1 MMTEQVPAAA
11 GKLELRLLGSATIFV
26 DGVAVEERQWT
37 RRKSKALLKLLALAP
52 QHQLHREQLIEH
64 LWPEQEPELAANNLN
79 KIIHAARRALE
90 PTLKAGTE
98 SRFIITHDQQVMLR
112 APAGLWVD
120 VAEFEQRAATALKSK
135 AGADYESALEL
146 YVGELLPEDRYQDWA
161 ATRRERLSRLANR
174 LLAESARLYEAAGQW
189 QPSIERF
196 QQLVALNPANEDAHR
211 HLMRLYVL
219 SGSRYEAL
227 AQYQRCQA
235 ALRKDLDAE
244 PEPQTIA
251 LYEQIVAGQL
261 PAAAPAAE
269 LPRNANAPATLPA
282 PAATT
287 AVSNAPV
294 PAVRQHHSLW
304 FGGAALVALILLTLA
319 AVWYFRSLPREVEAI
334 AVLPF
339 TNSSDDP
346 NAEYLSD
353 GITESLINRLSQVA
367 GVRVMARTTAFRY
380 KGREVDPQKIGDEL
394 NVQALLTGR
403 VTQRGD
409 ELVIQADLID
419 VKDGAQLWG
428 EKYHRKLSDIFAV
441 QAEIAREI
449 TDKLR
454 LRLTNEQQHLIAK
467 QHTANIEAYQRYLQG
482 RFYWSKRNADGVKK
496 AVEFYEQAI
505 KADPTYALAYAGIAD
520 AYAVWPDDSLTR
532 KETAARVKAAASKA
546 VELDPQLPEAHTSL
560 AFAKMIE
567 ERDLTGAESS
577 FKRSLELNPNYPT
590 AHHWYAYDLVAQGR
604 VDEAINS
611 IQRAQTLDPV
621 SLSINNDAGEM
632 YFFARR
638 YDQAIELCRKA
649 LEMDP
654 NFIPAHQ
661 TLGLAYAQK
670 GQFPQALAEL
680 KKAVEMSAN
689 NAYVLALLGYVYGAA
704 GQRAEA
710 EATLAQLRQLSAS
723 KYVSPFH
730 LALVHTQLGDFDRAF
745 ALLQQAEDEHVFS
758 MLLLRADP
766 KMDKLRADARYG
778 AFLQRLSGK

>member
-26 DGVAVEERQWT
+26 DGVVVEERQWT

-52 QHQLHREQLIEH
+52 QHQLHREQLMEH

-90 PTLKAGTE
+90 PALKAGAE
-98 SRFIITHDQQVMLR
+98 SRFILTHDQQVMLR
-112 APAGLWVD
+112 APTGLWVD
-120 VAEFEQRAATALKSK
+120 VEEFEQRAATALKSK
-135 AGADYESALEL
+135 AVADYESALAL
-146 YVGELLPEDRYQDWA
+146 YAGELLPEDRYEDWA
-161 ATRRERLSRLANR
+161 ATRRERLSRWANR

-196 QQLVALNPANEDAHR
+196 QQLVALNPSNEDAHR

-219 SGSRYEAL
+219 SGSRHEAL
-227 AQYQRCQA
+227 AQFQQCQM

-261 PAAAPAAE
+261 PAAAPATE
-269 LPRNANAPATLPA
+269 LPHNANAPAIWPA
-282 PAATT
+282 PEASTAA
-287 AVSNAPV
+287 SNASV
-294 PAVRQHHSLW
+294 PAVRQRHSLW
-304 FGGAALVALILLTLA
+304 FGGAGLVALVFLTLA
-319 AVWYFRSLPREVEAI
+319 ALWYFRSPPREVEAI

-339 TNSSDDP
+339 TNSSNDP
-346 NAEYLSD
+346 HAEYLSD

-380 KGREVDPQKIGDEL
+380 KGREIDPQKIGDEL

-428 EKYHRKLSDIFAV
+428 EKYNRKLSDILAV

-532 KETAARVKAAASKA
+532 KETAARVKAAARKA
-546 VELDPQLPEAHTSL
+546 VDLDAQLPEAHTSL

-567 ERDLTGAESS
+567 DRDLTGAESS

-604 VDEAINS
+604 VDEAIQS

-638 YDQAIELCRKA
+638 YDQAIELCRKT

-654 NFIPAHQ
+654 NFLPAHQ

-710 EATLAQLRQLSAS
+710 EATLAQLQQLSAS

-758 MLLLRADP
+758 MLLLKTDP
-766 KMDKLRADARYG
+766 KLDKLRADARYG

>member
-1 MMTEQVPAAA
+1 MTEQVPAAA
-11 GKLELRLLGSATIFV
+11 GKLELRLLGSATILV

-52 QHQLHREQLIEH
+52 QHHLHREQLIEH
-64 LWPEQEPELAANNLN
+64 LWPEQDAELAANNLN

-90 PTLKAGTE
+90 PALKSGAE
-98 SRFIITHDQQVMLR
+98 SRFILTHDQQVMLR
-112 APAGLWVD
+112 ARDGLWID
-120 VAEFEQRAATALKSK
+120 VEAFEQRAATALKSK
-135 AGADYESALEL
+135 AVADYETALEL
-146 YVGELLPEDRYQDWA
+146 YAGELLPEDRYEDWA
-161 ATRRERLSRLANR
+161 AARRERLSRLATR
-174 LLAESARLYEAAGQW
+174 LLSESAQLYESAGQW

-196 QQLVALNPANEDAHR
+196 QQLVALNPSNEDAHR

-219 SGSRYEAL
+219 SGSRHEAL
-227 AQYQRCQA
+227 AQFQQCQA

-261 PAAAPAAE
+261 QAAVPSAE
-269 LPRNANAPATLPA
+269 LPLNVNGQSALPA
-282 PAATT
+282 SETSAL
-287 AVSNAPV
+287 APD
-294 PAVRQHHSLW
+294 
-304 FGGAALVALILLTLA
+304 AALATVRKRNHLWLSVAASIALVLIIVA
-319 AVWYFRSLPREVEAI
+319 AGMYFRSQPHEVEAI

-339 TNSSDDP
+339 TNSSDDS
-346 NAEYLSD
+346 NVEYLSD
-353 GITESLINRLSQVA
+353 GITESLINRLSQVS
-367 GVRVMARTTAFRY
+367 GLRVMARTTAFRY
-380 KGREVDPQKIGDEL
+380 KGREIDPQKIGAEL

-403 VTQRGD
+403 VMQRGD

-428 EKYHRKLSDIFAV
+428 EKYNRKLSDILAV
-441 QAEIAREI
+441 QTEISREI
-449 TDKLR
+449 TDRLQ
-454 LRLTNEQQHLIAK
+454 LRLTNEQQHLVAK
-467 QHTANIEAYQRYLQG
+467 QHTKNIEAYQRYLQG
-482 RFYWSKRNADGVKK
+482 RFYWNKRNADGVKK

-505 KADPTYALAYAGIAD
+505 NADPTYALAYAGIAD

-546 VELDPQLPEAHTSL
+546 VALDPQLPEAHTSL

-567 ERDLTGAESS
+567 DRDLTGAESS
-577 FKRSLELNPNYPT
+577 FNRSIELNPNYPT
-590 AHHWYAYDLVAQGR
+590 AHHWYAYDLIAQGR
-604 VDEAINS
+604 VDEAIQS
-611 IQRAQTLDPV
+611 IRRAQTLDPV
-621 SLSINNDAGEM
+621 SLSINNDVGEI

-638 YDQAIELCRKA
+638 YDQAIEQCRKT

-704 GQRAEA
+704 GQRPEA
-710 EATLAQLRQLSAS
+710 EATLVQLQQLSAS

-730 LALVHTQLGDFDRAF
+730 LALVHTQLGDFDRTF

-758 MLLLRADP
+758 MLLLKVDP
-766 KMDKLRADARYG
+766 RLDKLRSDSRY
-778 AFLQRLSGK
+778 ATFLQRLGGK

>member
-1 MMTEQVPAAA
+1 MTEQVPAAA
-11 GKLELRLLGSATIFV
+11 GKLELRLLGSVTILV

-64 LWPEQEPELAANNLN
+64 LWPEQEAELAANNLN

-90 PTLKAGTE
+90 PTLKAGAE
-98 SRFIITHDQQVMLR
+98 SRFIVTHDQQVMLR
-112 APAGLWVD
+112 APGGLWID
-120 VAEFEQRAATALKSK
+120 VEEFEQRAATALKSK
-135 AGADYESALEL
+135 AVADYETALDL
-146 YVGELLPEDRYQDWA
+146 YVGELLPEDRYDDWA
-161 ATRRERLSRLANR
+161 AARRERLSRLATR
-174 LLAESARLYEAAGQW
+174 LLSESAHLYEAAGQL

-196 QQLVALNPANEDAHR
+196 QQLVTLNPSNEAAHR
-211 HLMRLYVL
+211 RLMRLYAL
-219 SGSRYEAL
+219 SGSRHEAL
-227 AQYQRCQA
+227 AQFQQCQN
-235 ALRKDLDAE
+235 ALRKEIDAE

-251 LYEQIVAGQL
+251 LYEQIAAGKL
-261 PAAAPAAE
+261 PAVVE
-269 LPRNANAPATLPA
+269 TLDLPRDGHQQVVSPSTGIAKSAQTATTGYNRNRLFLGLAIVVLAFITIAATL
-282 PAATT
+282 
-287 AVSNAPV
+287 
-294 PAVRQHHSLW
+294 
-304 FGGAALVALILLTLA
+304 
-319 AVWYFRSLPREVEAI
+319 YFRAGEGEIEAI

-339 TNSSDDP
+339 TNSSADP

-353 GITESLINRLSQVA
+353 GITESLINSLSRVPNL
-367 GVRVMARTTAFRY
+367 RVMARTTAFRY
-380 KGREVDPQKIGDEL
+380 KGREIDPQKIGAEL
-394 NVQALLTGR
+394 KVQALLTGR
-403 VTQRGD
+403 VMQRGD

-428 EKYHRKLSDIFAV
+428 EKYNRKLSDILAV
-441 QAEIAREI
+441 QTEISREI
-449 TDKLR
+449 TDRLQ

-467 QHTANIEAYQRYLQG
+467 QHTKNIEAYQRYLQG
-482 RFYWSKRNADGVKK
+482 RFYWNKRNADGVKK

-577 FKRSLELNPNYPT
+577 FNRSIELNPNYPT
-590 AHHWYAYDLVAQGR
+590 AHHWYAYDLIAQGR
-604 VDEAINS
+604 VDEAIQS
-611 IQRAQTLDPV
+611 IRRAQTLDPV
-621 SLSINNDAGEM
+621 SLSINNDVGEI

-638 YDQAIELCRKA
+638 YDQAIEQCRKT

-704 GQRAEA
+704 GQRPEA
-710 EATLAQLRQLSAS
+710 EATLAQLQQLSAS

-730 LALVHTQLGDFDRAF
+730 LALVHTQLGDFDRTF

-758 MLLLRADP
+758 MLLLKADP
-766 KMDKLRADARYG
+766 KLDKLRSDSRYA
-778 AFLQRLSGK
+778 AFLQRLGGK

>member
-11 GKLELRLLGSATIFV
+11 GKLELRLLGSATILV

-64 LWPEQEPELAANNLN
+64 LWPEQEAELAANNLN

-90 PTLKAGTE
+90 PTLKAGAE
-98 SRFIITHDQQVMLR
+98 SRFILTHDQQVMLR
-112 APAGLWVD
+112 APDSLWID
-120 VAEFEQRAATALKSK
+120 VEEFEQRAATALKSK
-135 AGADYESALEL
+135 AVADYEHALEL
-146 YVGELLPEDRYQDWA
+146 YTGELLPEDRYEDWA
-161 ATRRERLSRLANR
+161 AARRERLSRLENR
-174 LLAESARLYEAAGQW
+174 LLSESAQLYESAGQL
-189 QPSIERF
+189 QSSIERF
-196 QQLVALNPANEDAHR
+196 QQLVALNPSNEDAHR

-219 SGSRYEAL
+219 SGSRHEAL
-227 AQYQRCQA
+227 AQFQQCQA

-244 PEPQTIA
+244 PESQTIA

-261 PAAAPAAE
+261 PSAAPTVE
-269 LPRNANAPATLPA
+269 LSHNVHRPAGLPL
-282 PAATT
+282 PEATIPT
-287 AVSNAPV
+287 STAPV
-294 PAVRQHHSLW
+294 PAVRQRSLFW
-304 FGGAALVALILLTLA
+304 LGVAASVALVFIAGAGAL
-319 AVWYFRSLPREVEAI
+319 YFRSQPREVEAI

-339 TNSSDDP
+339 TNSSDDS
-346 NAEYLSD
+346 NVEYLSD
-353 GITESLINRLSQVA
+353 GITESLINRLSQVS
-367 GVRVMARTTAFRY
+367 GMRVMARTTAFRY
-380 KGREVDPQKIGDEL
+380 KGREIDPQKIGAEL

-403 VTQRGD
+403 VLQRGD

-428 EKYHRKLSDIFAV
+428 EKYNRKLSDILTV
-441 QAEIAREI
+441 QTEIAREI
-449 TDKLR
+449 TDRLR

-467 QHTANIEAYQRYLQG
+467 QHTENIEAYQRYLQG
-482 RFYWSKRNADGVKK
+482 RFYWNKRNAEGVKK

-505 KADPTYALAYAGIAD
+505 NADPTYALAYAGIAD

-532 KETAARVKAAASKA
+532 KETATRVKAAASKA
-546 VELDPQLPEAHTSL
+546 VDLDPQLPEAHTSL

-567 ERDLTGAESS
+567 DRNLTGAESS
-577 FKRSLELNPNYPT
+577 FKRSIELNPNYPT

-604 VDEAINS
+604 VDEAIQS

-621 SLSINNDAGEM
+621 SLSINNDVGEI

-638 YDQAIELCRKA
+638 YDQAIEQCRKT
-649 LEMDP
+649 LEMEP

-670 GQFPQALAEL
+670 GQFTEAIAEL

-710 EATLAQLRQLSAS
+710 QATLAQLQQLSAS
-723 KYVSPFH
+723 KYISPFH

-745 ALLQQAEDEHVFS
+745 ALLQQAEAEHVFS
-758 MLLLRADP
+758 MLLLKADP
-766 KMDKLRADARYG
+766 KMDKLRADARYTT
-778 AFLQRLSGK
+778 FLQRLGGK